1 MSDPDADVEA
11 DADADADANTDTERG
26 TEASDGA
33 GAELPGRVRRAV
45 RDHDAVADE
54 PVDGAL
60 AVTSTPFDAVVAV
73 AAADDGRV
81 EFRVTVTVP
90 TVSAV
95 ADDEVADVVADGW
108 LETFE
113 RRIDAVGDVT
123 AAGHDLAPTVER
135 DGDEVTVSE
144 SLRDPNEDRGL
155 NDAVAVVDFV
165 EGTYVQGVIPGY
177 DYGEPVTSLIDRARA
192 TGTAGGPAG
201 PGGRGRDGDG
211 DR

>member
-1 MSDPDADVEA
+1 MSDPDADA
-11 DADADADANTDTERG
+11 DTTTDADTT
-26 TEASDGA
+26 DGA
-33 GAELPGRVRRAV
+33 GSELPGRVRRAV

-54 PVDGAL
+54 PTDGAL
-60 AVTSTPFDAVVAV
+60 SVTSTPFEAHVAV
-73 AAADDGRV
+73 AVDDDGRV
-81 EFRVTVTVP
+81 EFDVAVTVP
-90 TVSAV
+90 TIATV

-135 DGDEVTVSE
+135 AGDEVTVRE
-144 SLRDPNEDRGL
+144 SLRDLDERRGL

-165 EGTYVQGVIPGY
+165 EGTFVQGVIPGY
-177 DYGEPVTSLIDRARA
+177 DYGEPVTSLIGRARA
-192 TGTAGGPAG
+192 TGTAGTPD
-201 PGGRGRDGDG
+201 GRGRDAGD